1 MYKIIYQNMIIDVM
15 KKLKYCKYVRI
26 ANRILL
32 CDKTSANCIVSSDGS
47 KVYHIKGTL
56 EVPTNYKSVEIVE
69 IDKEEYD
76 YLCSLTIQENP
87 VKDNNPEIDRWS
99 DIPYEEAVDIKIRE
113 KYSISQEFA
122 ILRQKDD
129 KPEEYDTYYKYC
141 EYCKAYIKSI
151 KGIE

>member
-26 ANRILL
+26 ANRTLL

-47 KVYHIKGTL
+47 QVYHIKGTL

-87 VKDNNPEIDRWS
+87 VPVEQDTSLDDPVVLKQRVNDLQNEVNMLTECILEMS
-99 DIPYEEAVDIKIRE
+99 TIL
-113 KYSISQEFA
+113 YS
-122 ILRQKDD
+122 
-129 KPEEYDTYYKYC
+129 
-141 EYCKAYIKSI
+141 
-151 KGIE
+151 